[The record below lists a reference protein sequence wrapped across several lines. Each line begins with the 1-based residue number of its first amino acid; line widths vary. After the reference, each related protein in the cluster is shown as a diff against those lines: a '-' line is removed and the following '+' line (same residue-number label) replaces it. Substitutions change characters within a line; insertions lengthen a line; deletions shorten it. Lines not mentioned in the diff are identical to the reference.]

1 MRLSEWKPPMDLI
14 TGLFNSLF
22 KREGSGLDHQAA
34 VGGHWDD
41 VGRSQFAF
49 LVKEGLK
56 IDHYLLDV
64 ACGSFRGGRF
74 LIQYL
79 MEGRYFGM
87 DKNSSLIQAGIERV
101 LRPSH
106 LMEKRPQIYKVQLSV
121 EPLNLHEILG
131 ARFDYIWVHA
141 LFDHISPEVIR
152 RCLHDLTEVM
162 VSGGRLYATI
172 FLNPHGPD
180 FLGSITWPRNGSL
193 DGAVVTFPDREYWHH
208 TLEFFDEVVREIPEL
223 RLDAC
228 LDDYPHPLGLKVLR
242 FMRL

>member
-1 MRLSEWKPPMDLI
+1 MNPIS
-14 TGLFNSLF
+14 GLFHSVF
-22 KREGSGLDHQAA
+22 KRQRPALDHQLA
-34 VGGHWDD
+34 VGGHWED
-41 VGRSQFAF
+41 VGRGQFAF
-49 LVKEGLK
+49 LVKEGLR

-79 MEGRYFGM
+79 MEGRYFGI
-87 DKNSSLIQAGIERV
+87 DKDSSLIEAGIDRV

-106 LMEKRPQIYKVQLSV
+106 LLERNPQIHKVQLSV
-121 EPLNLHEILG
+121 QPLNLRVILG

-180 FLGSITWPRNGSL
+180 FLGSLTWPRNGSL
-193 DGAVVTFPDREYWHH
+193 DGAIVTYPDREYWHH
-208 TLEFFDEVVREIPEL
+208 SLEFFENVLSDIPEL

-242 FMRL
+242 FVRL